1 MKNIKLSKKNIII
14 LISLI
19 SIFIVMLFIYLKY
32 SNKNFYFNE
41 DIEINNEIEN
51 EFQNDLNW
59 LLDLVDEPI
68 K

>member
-41 DIEINNEIEN
+41 DVEINNEIEN

-59 LLDLVDEPI
+59 LLDLVNEPI